1 MQLRPIQEQVAVILS
16 ASGGI
21 GRERALRSTERGSGR
36 RLDLL
41 SLLLS
46 DVRYGLGAYLGVYL
60 MTEHGWNAES
70 IGFALSFGGLTG
82 LVVQGPLCALVDRI
96 RAKRELLAAS
106 VVVVTATCLVIPLA
120 PRFWPVAACGVVG
133 ALAGTMVSPLLAAIS
148 LGITGPLRFAQRAC
162 RNEGLFHLGN
172 GLVNVLILLSAPIF
186 GTPVLFWAMG
196 LTALASVAAA
206 LAVPEDAIDHAVAR
220 GLLPGAVAAPTA
232 ATALRLVAASRPL
245 LLFALCGALFH
256 LANGSMLG
264 LVAQK
269 LALAHPGQGIALT
282 AASAIAAQAVM
293 VPAAALAGW
302 RADAWGRKPLLMV
315 AFAALAVRGMLYAAV
330 SDPAW
335 IIAGQL
341 LDGVAAGLLGALFPV
356 VIADLTR
363 GSGCFAGVQGVVGT
377 VHGVGGVASGAMSG
391 WIVGQAGYDA
401 AFLTLGL
408 AAASG
413 GLLFWLAMP
422 ETARLDGAI

>member
-1 MQLRPIQEQVAVILS
+1 MAVILG

-60 MTEHGWNAES
+60 MTEHGWNVES

-106 VVVVTATCLVIPLA
+106 VVTATCLVIPLA
-120 PRFWPVAACGVVG
+120 PRFWPVTACGVVG

-220 GLLPGAVAAPTA
+220 GLLPGAVAVPAA

-269 LALAHPGQGIALT
+269 LALTHPGQGIALT
-282 AASAIAAQAVM
+282 AASAIAAQSVM

-302 RADAWGRKPLLMV
+302 RADAWGRKPLLMA

-341 LDGVAAGLLGALFPV
+341 LDGVAAG
-356 VIADLTR
+356 
-363 GSGCFAGVQGVVGT
+363 VQGVVGT
-377 VHGVGGVASGAMSG
+377 VHGLGGVASGAMSG

-408 AAASG
+408 AAAAG

-422 ETARLDGAI
+422 ETAGHDGVI